1 MGETSLGWKEGE
13 AMRVRIGPKIFRGHF
28 LISLLVLLLL
38 GAVFSSSGHAFTL
51 NVVDA
56 DNVPIPGFR
65 WLVEEDNTVLT
76 VPGAQVTD
84 SISMSIHN
92 SHAPVVASGSGASSG
107 AIIDVPADKRYFV
120 TVLADGPA
128 YAISGTTVGIGQDTV
143 TVTVNKLPVPTAQIY
158 LKAFVDHN
166 PINNAIDEREDGLGG
181 CGVILADFSGGQ
193 LLYDAFGNFLGTTY
207 QTDANGQP
215 VLDAGGNPIVD
226 QLGNG
231 MIKTL
236 SQADIDAGNN
246 PLNLKVG
253 EALIKNLAPGKIG
266 IRVIPPALDDSGNPV
281 EFVLTSTIEG
291 TPTVD
296 AWVKANEP
304 MLFVE
309 GFGTGVWHAF
319 FGFVKVSPLTPS
331 TIEGQVVKH
340 LQMNVLNGA
349 GNPAGTGTI
358 TGTVR
363 YNHFDRPPNNQ
374 GRHAGPIVEDCWVGL
389 NDAVLIAE
397 VELVPLV
404 EPPAEVI
411 DALKPAAGLYAAQC
425 NADGTFTINGVPPGD
440 YQIVTWDT
448 PLDSLFG
455 THKVTVPPGTGGT
468 GGAVDVGDLLTMR
481 WFGTLEGTVFYDTN
495 QNGIQDAGEQGISQ
509 QAVNL
514 RFRDG
519 SVYQAAASGGDGKY
533 ALKEVFPFFKWLVA
547 EVDFARFKAT
557 GMTTAVDYG
566 GAIPD
571 LLSPVWPSNGNKSLQ
586 PQDPLDPF
594 NENGTVGYRTE
605 TGQVLTE
612 AVHLF
617 LNQTNL
623 IDWGK
628 VNYAPGENGGIS
640 GIVFYDTT
648 RAEDDPRYNAGE
660 PWQPGI
666 PRVQVNLYADGDFDN
681 PPYGNFPGPEDVDRN
696 GDTVFDVSDGIID
709 DLDGNG
715 VVTLADVDNYPFG
728 WSTGGP
734 MGLEDVDWNGNGL
747 FDLGDALEFTTTD
760 SWDDNKPSGCVQDLP
775 IIYGTPIP
783 ECADTYGTWNQVR
796 PGIFDGGYAFG
807 PNLPN
812 GNYIVE
818 AAAPPYLQIVRS
830 SDKNVDFGETFIPST
845 LKLPPVC
852 VGDPY
857 VVPDELTLFPGV
869 AANLAG
875 QTLNHCDRKQVGVID
890 ASNSAADFFMFTE
903 VPKAA
908 RVVGFANNDLGAEFN
923 QASPIYGEKLGA
935 PWIPISFRD
944 WAGRELVRVYA
955 DEFGHYNA
963 LIPSTY
969 SINVPS
975 PSGVAPNM
983 ITMVLN
989 DPVKADGTIDPWYNP
1004 DYSVTPW
1011 TFNYQPGTTT
1021 YTDTPLVP
1029 LAAFTTAETRLDTYQ
1044 VDGGPVIGEVFAATA
1059 GAGTGPVVTANNLP
1073 AQVTITCLG
1082 NTEILNPAYD
1092 PTAQTPA
1099 PQMITRDYGCGN
1111 VQGTVTLDGVPLAV
1125 TNWTNDQ
1132 ITVTVTAAMATGA
1145 DGVLTGQLAIV
1156 RGDNGIATDLG
1167 VTLHVVDPSTAI
1179 LRVPGQYPT
1188 IQAAVDAAPYTPD
1201 ALGALILVAPGTY
1214 NENVI
1219 MYKPVR
1225 LQGAGAGSTFINGNP
1240 TPLERL
1246 DAWHARIE
1254 LPVAQGGLNGQVFE
1268 NFALK
1273 NVFSENEA
1281 PCIIVFGEQYFPDG
1295 TIQNTGANPMAN
1307 VFNPGYRF
1315 GTADNYSDIN
1325 NPVAGQAIYGQAIID
1340 GFTLSGSKAG
1350 GGVYAVMRAR
1360 GLQISNNE
1368 ITNNQGN
1375 YAGGIS
1381 IGVPDVGFQMFDE
1394 PDFRT
1399 PTSGIQNTDVIIVN
1413 NKIHKNGGF
1422 QGAGGIAFG
1431 EDSHRYIVES
1441 NLITGNHSRY
1451 HGGGI
1456 AHIGQSNDGSIR
1468 WNRILFNE
1476 NFFGAILQRAGDG
1489 GGIYVGGDIAG
1500 GTGSGS
1506 VTIEGNLIQGNLTGS
1521 GQGGGIRANAVSG
1534 ADVRAINGADAI
1546 CTASADCPNPWPLF
1560 TLTIVNNI
1568 IVDNVAGLG
1577 GAGISL
1583 QDVSRS
1589 VIVNNTVANND
1600 STSTGSLAFPAGS
1613 LSSVALPSGVISHPH
1628 STVLQN
1634 LWQLAAAQPLNLTAG
1649 KVLEY
1654 CIQGHSMEDPLNPNP
1669 AECAGTPELV
1679 YSDPNLRNNIV
1690 WHNRSWFFDATA
1702 VDPGTG
1708 GLVGALA
1715 PNPTSPYWD
1724 LGITGAGGAGLF
1736 LNPQNNIL
1744 SSLADPAGGTTYNGT
1759 NIAANPNFVSEYVNL
1774 LQTATVIDENGN
1786 NVNVRYTPLEL
1797 GTSDY
1802 HINSPSP
1809 AMNAGAAIGFLGIT
1823 ALAADYD
1830 GENRDLNTPDIGAD
1844 EVAGGVAADAVTIVS
1859 ATYNAAADTLEI
1871 VATSSQQPNVQ
1882 LTAAG
1887 YGALGWKSWLN
1898 FYRTTFTGVV
1908 SRPASV
1914 TVTSSGGGTATYTLP
1929 VTETVTITSVIY
1941 NAAAD
1946 TLEVVATS
1954 SEQPNVQLTAVGY
1967 GALGWKSWLNLY
1979 RTTFTGVTTQPA
1991 SVTVTSSGGGSETFI
2006 LPPPVTDTVNIQSLT
2021 YSAASGGTLTVVATS
2036 SDQPT
2041 VSLTAQ
2047 GYGAL
2052 GWKSWLNFYRTTFT
2066 GIGPKPANVTVNS
2079 SGGGT
2084 ATVAVP

>member
-1 MGETSLGWKEGE
+1 
-13 AMRVRIGPKIFRGHF
+13 MRERIGPKIFRGHF
-28 LISLLVLLLL
+28 LIPFLVLLVL
-38 GAVFSSSGHAFTL
+38 GAAMSSNAHAFTL
-51 NVVDA
+51 NVVDG
-56 DNVPIPGFR
+56 DGIPIAGFR
-65 WLVEEDNTVLT
+65 WMVEEDNTVLT
-76 VPGAQVTD
+76 TPGAQVTN

-92 SHAPVVASGSGASSG
+92 SYAPVVASGSGASSG
-107 AIIDVPADKRYFV
+107 AIIDVPNDKRYFV
-120 TVLADGPA
+120 TVLPDGPA
-128 YAISGTTVGIGQDTV
+128 HTISGTTVAVGQDTV
-143 TVTVNKLPVPTAQIY
+143 TVTVNRLPVPTAQIY
-158 LKAFVDHN
+158 LRAFVDHN
-166 PINNAIDEREDGLGG
+166 PINNAIDEREDGLGN
-181 CGVILADFSGGQ
+181 CGVVLADFSGGQ
-193 LLYDAFGNFLGTTY
+193 MFYDAFGNMLGTTY
-207 QTDANGQP
+207 QTDGTGQP
-215 VLDAGGNPIVD
+215 ILDTDGNPIVD

-231 MIKTL
+231 IIKTL

-246 PLNLKVG
+246 PFNLKVG

-266 IRVIPPALDDSGNPV
+266 IRVIPPAVDDSGSPV
-281 EFVLTSTIEG
+281 EFALTSTIEG

-304 MLFVE
+304 KLFVE

-331 TIEGQVVKH
+331 TIAGQVVKH
-340 LQMNVLNGA
+340 LQLNVLNGTN
-349 GNPAGTGTI
+349 NPAGTGTI
-358 TGTVR
+358 TGAVR
-363 YNHFDRPPNNQ
+363 YNHFDRPPDNQ
-374 GRHAGPIVEDCWVGL
+374 GRHPGPIVDQCWVGL
-389 NDAVLIAE
+389 NDALLIAE
-397 VELVPLV
+397 IELVPLE

-411 DALKPAAGLYAAQC
+411 DGLKPAAGLYAAPC
-425 NADGTFTINGVPPGD
+425 NPDGTFTIENVPPGD

-455 THKVTVPPGTGGT
+455 THTVTVPPGTSGT
-468 GGAVDVGDLLTMR
+468 GDAVDVGDLLTMR

-495 QNGIQDAGEQGISQ
+495 ENGIQDPGEAGISQ

-519 SVYQAAASGGDGKY
+519 SVYQATASGGDGKY
-533 ALKEVFPFFKWLVA
+533 SLREVFPFFKWLVA

-571 LLSPVWPSNGNKSLQ
+571 LNAPVWPSNGNKSLQ
-586 PQDPLDPF
+586 PQSPLDPF

-605 TGQVLTE
+605 TGPVLTE

-681 PPYGNFPGPEDVDRN
+681 PPYGNFPGAEDVDRN

-709 DLDGNG
+709 DLNGDGL
-715 VVTLADVDNYPFG
+715 VTLADVDNFPFD
-728 WSTGGP
+728 WSAGGA
-734 MGLEDVDWNGNGL
+734 MGPEDIDRNGNGL
-747 FDLGDALEFTTTD
+747 FEIGDALEFTTTD
-760 SWDDNKPSGCVQDLP
+760 SWDDSKPSGCIQDLP
-775 IIYGTPIP
+775 VIYGTPIP

-818 AAAPPYLQIVRS
+818 AAAPPYVQVVRS

-852 VGDPY
+852 VGDSY

-875 QTLNHCDRKQVGVID
+875 QTLNHCDRKQVTVLD

-944 WAGRELVRVYA
+944 WTGRELVRVYA

-989 DPVKADGTIDPWYNP
+989 DPIMRDGTIDPWYNP

-1011 TFNYQPGTTT
+1011 TFNYQPGATT

-1029 LAAFTTAETRLDTYQ
+1029 VAAFSTAETRLDTNQ
-1044 VDGGPVIGEVFAATA
+1044 VDGGPVIGEVFATA
-1059 GAGTGPVVTANNLP
+1059 SGAGTGPVVTTSNLP
-1073 AQVTITCLG
+1073 ATVTITCLG
-1082 NTEILNPAYD
+1082 NTEILNPDYD
-1092 PTAQTPA
+1092 PTSQTPA
-1099 PQMITRDYGCGN
+1099 PQMITRDFGCGAA
-1111 VQGTVTLDGVPLAV
+1111 QGTVTLNGVSLAV
-1125 TNWTNDQ
+1125 TNWSNEQ
-1132 ITVTVTAAMATGA
+1132 ITVTIPAGTSTGELR
-1145 DGVLTGQLAIV
+1145 VV
-1156 RGDNGIATDLG
+1156 RGDNSIAAELG
-1167 VTLHVVDPSTAI
+1167 VTLHIVDPATTI
-1179 LRVPGQYPT
+1179 LRVPSQYPT
-1188 IQAAVDAAPYTPD
+1188 IQAAIDAAPYAAN
-1201 ALGALILVAPGTY
+1201 ALGPIILVAPGTY
-1214 NENVI
+1214 TENVI

-1225 LQGAGAGSTFINGNP
+1225 LQGSGAGSTFINGNP
-1240 TPLERL
+1240 TPVDRL

-1254 LPVAQGGLNGQVFE
+1254 PPVAQGGFNGQALE

-1281 PCIIVFGEQYFPDG
+1281 PCIIVFGEQYFPNG
-1295 TIQNTGANPMAN
+1295 TIMDLGLDPLANPMAN

-1315 GTADNYSDIN
+1315 GTADNYTDID
-1325 NPVAGQAIYGQAIID
+1325 NPVAGQAIPGQALID
-1340 GFTLSGSKAG
+1340 GFTLSGSIGG
-1350 GGVYAVMRAR
+1350 GGVYAVTRAR

-1381 IGVPDVGFQMFDE
+1381 IGVPDLGFQMFDE
-1394 PDFRT
+1394 PDFRS
-1399 PTSGIQNTDVIIVN
+1399 PTSGIQNTDLVIVN
-1413 NKIHKNGGF
+1413 NKIHKNSGF
-1422 QGAGGIAFG
+1422 QGAGGIGIG
-1431 EDSHRYIVES
+1431 EDSHRYLVES
-1441 NLITGNHSRY
+1441 NLITGNFSRY
-1451 HGGGI
+1451 HGGGM
-1456 AHIGQSNDGSIR
+1456 AHIGQSNDGVIR
-1468 WNRILFNE
+1468 WNRIIFNE

-1489 GGIYVGGDIAG
+1489 GGIYIGGDIAG

-1506 VTIEGNLIQGNLTGS
+1506 VTIDGNLIQGNMTGS
-1521 GQGGGIRANAVSG
+1521 GKGGGIRANAMSG

-1546 CTASADCPNPWPLF
+1546 CTASVDCPSPWPLF

-1568 IVDNVAGLG
+1568 IVDNVAALG
-1577 GAGISL
+1577 GGGISL
-1583 QDVSRS
+1583 QDVSRAF
-1589 VIVNNTVANND
+1589 IVNNTVANND
-1600 STSTGSLAFPAGS
+1600 STSTGALAFPAGS
-1613 LSSVALPSGVISHPH
+1613 LSSEPLPSGVVSSPH
-1628 STVLQN
+1628 SAVLQN
-1634 LWQLAAAQPLNLTAG
+1634 LWELAAAQPLNLTAG

-1654 CIQGHSMEDPLNPNP
+1654 CIQGHPLENPLNPNP
-1669 AECAGTPELV
+1669 VECSGAPELTFAN
-1679 YSDPNLRNNIV
+1679 PNLRNNII
-1690 WHNRSWFFDATA
+1690 WHNNSWFFDATA
-1702 VDPGTG
+1702 VDPATG
-1708 GLVGALA
+1708 ALVGALA
-1715 PNPTSPYWD
+1715 PNPASPYWD
-1724 LGITGAGGAGLF
+1724 LGVTGAGSTGLF
-1736 LNPQNNIL
+1736 LDPQNSIL
-1744 SSLADPAGGTTYNGT
+1744 SSLSDPSGGYTYSGT
-1759 NIAANPNFVSEYVNL
+1759 NIAANPSFVSEYVNV

-1786 NVNVRYTPLEL
+1786 NVNIRFTPLEL
-1797 GTSDY
+1797 GISDY
-1802 HINSPSP
+1802 HLNSPSP
-1809 AMNAGAAIGFLGIT
+1809 AMNAGADVSFLAIP

-1830 GENRDLNTPDIGAD
+1830 GEPRDLSNPDIGAD
-1844 EVAGGVAADAVTIVS
+1844 EVAGGVAADAVTITSV
-1859 ATYNAAADTLEI
+1859 TYNPVTDTLEV
-1871 VATSSQQPNVQ
+1871 VATSSEQPGVQ
-1882 LTAAG
+1882 LTAVG
-1887 YGALGWKSWLN
+1887 YGTLGWKSWLN
-1898 FYRTTFTGVV
+1898 LYRTTFTGVAT
-1908 SRPASV
+1908 RPAGV
-1914 TVTSSGGGTATYTLP
+1914 TVTSSGGGTATFDLP
-1929 VTETVTITSVIY
+1929 VTETVTITSVTY
-1941 NAAAD
+1941 NPVAD

-1967 GALGWKSWLNLY
+1967 GTLGWKSWLNLY

-1991 SVTVTSSGGGSETFI
+1991 SVTVTSSGGGSETFV
-2006 LPPPVTDTVNIQSLT
+2006 LPPPVTDTVTIRSIT
-2021 YSAASGGTLTVVATS
+2021 YSTASGGTLTVVATS

-2041 VSLTAQ
+2041 VSLTAA

-2066 GIGPKPANVTVNS
+2066 GIGAKPANVTVNS
-2079 SGGGT
+2079 SGGGS
-2084 ATVAVP
+2084 AVMAVP